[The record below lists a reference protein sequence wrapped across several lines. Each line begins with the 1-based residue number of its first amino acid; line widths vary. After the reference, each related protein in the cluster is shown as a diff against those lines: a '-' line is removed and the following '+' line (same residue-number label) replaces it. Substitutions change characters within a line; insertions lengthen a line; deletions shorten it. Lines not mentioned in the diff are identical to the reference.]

1 MPKTILMTGAT
12 GLIGGYILTA
22 LHARGDEVIVLSTH
36 VESAKKKLKNAK
48 RIIKLDDYLS
58 LKDEKIDVI
67 INPAGRNLGE
77 KRWNEE
83 FKKSAYDSR
92 IDTTRKMVEL
102 ISAMKTKPEVLINSS
117 GTDYYADQDDKIL
130 DENSPPGDTFLAK
143 VCIDWEAE
151 AFKAKKNTRVA
162 AMRTG
167 FVMAPGSEA
176 VERLSLPYK
185 FFVGGPIGSGRQ
197 YMPWIHIDD
206 VVGIFL
212 HVIDNANVSGPVNV
226 SAPNPETMKEFSKHL
241 GNAMGRPSI
250 FPVPGFMVKII
261 AGEMAEVILSGR
273 RAIPQ
278 KILEAGYK
286 FKFEYALEAWKDIFA
301 NSG

>member
-1 MPKTILMTGAT
+1 MQKTILMTGAT
-12 GLIGGYILTA
+12 GLIGGYILRA

-36 VESAKKKLKNAK
+36 VESARKKLANVK
-48 RIIKLDDYLS
+48 RVIKLDDYLS
-58 LKDEKIDVI
+58 LKDEKINVI

-92 IDTTRKMVEL
+92 IETTRKMIEL
-102 ISAMKTKPEVLINSS
+102 ISAMKNKPEVLINSS
-117 GTDYYADQDDKIL
+117 GTDYYADQADKIL

-151 AFKAKKNTRVA
+151 AFKAEEYTRVT

-167 FVMAPGSEA
+167 FVMAPRSEA
-176 VERLSLPYK
+176 VERLSMPFK
-185 FFVGGPIGSGRQ
+185 FFIGGPIGSGRQ
-197 YMPWIHIDD
+197 YMPWVHIDD
-206 VVGIFL
+206 VTGIFL
-212 HVIDNANVSGPVNV
+212 YVIDNANVSGPVNV
-226 SAPNPETMKEFSKHL
+226 SAPNPERMKEFSKHL
-241 GNAMGRPSI
+241 GKAMGKPSI

-273 RAIPQ
+273 RAIPK

-286 FKFEYALEAWKDIFA
+286 FKFKHALDAWKDIFA
-301 NSG
+301 KSD